1 MDAPMPAIKE
11 LEQIKGMQPA
21 IARILAQRGISNYA
35 DASAFFNPDLDGL
48 HDPFLMKDMRAATQ
62 RILDAR
68 KKGERILVYGDYD
81 VDGTTSVACMYS
93 FLLAQQIGSTVDF
106 YVPNRHKEGYGISNA
121 GIEFARENQ
130 YSLVIALDCGIKSV
144 DLIRK
149 ASSHGIDFIV
159 CDHHLP
165 GQELP
170 PALAILNP
178 KQAQC
183 PYPFKELCGCGVGF
197 KLISALAAE
206 LGLDKSYPYQY
217 LDLVATAIAADIVPM
232 TGENRVMVFHGLAK
246 VNQKPSLGIRAIL
259 EASGFQK
266 KLTIQ
271 DLVFL
276 IAPRINAAGRMD
288 DARKVIRLFMETD
301 EKEALKI
308 ARDLQLDNT
317 DRKKADSEATEQALS
332 MIRADQAMLQGNATV
347 VYHPQWHKGVIGIV
361 ASRLIEQ
368 FYRPTIVLTNSGGV
382 VSGSA
387 RSIPG
392 FNLHDG
398 LDACAD
404 LLLGYGGHYFAAG
417 MTLEASQ
424 VKAFRDRFERIVRER
439 LPEDMMFPEIL
450 VHAELDFS
458 GITEKFFRQ
467 LKRLEPFGP
476 ENPEPVFLTRG
487 ATMVGK
493 SRIAKEKHLQFSM
506 SRDGKIFKCFGFN
519 LAQKQS
525 LLDGGPVH
533 MVYTIDENEWNGS
546 RSLQLKVLDL
556 KAADATAIGPFR

>member
-1 MDAPMPAIKE
+1 
-11 LEQIKGMQPA
+11 
-21 IARILAQRGISNYA
+21 
-35 DASAFFNPDLDGL
+35 
-48 HDPFLMKDMRAATQ
+48 
-62 RILDAR
+62 
-68 KKGERILVYGDYD
+68 
-81 VDGTTSVACMYS
+81 
-93 FLLAQQIGSTVDF
+93 
-106 YVPNRHKEGYGISNA
+106 
-121 GIEFARENQ
+121 
-130 YSLVIALDCGIKSV
+130 
-144 DLIRK
+144 
-149 ASSHGIDFIV
+149 
-159 CDHHLP
+159 
-165 GQELP
+165 
-170 PALAILNP
+170 
-178 KQAQC
+178 
-183 PYPFKELCGCGVGF
+183 
-197 KLISALAAE
+197 
-206 LGLDKSYPYQY
+206 
-217 LDLVATAIAADIVPM
+217 
-232 TGENRVMVFHGLAK
+232 
-246 VNQKPSLGIRAIL
+246 
-259 EASGFQK
+259 
-266 KLTIQ
+266 
-271 DLVFL
+271 
-276 IAPRINAAGRMD
+276 
-288 DARKVIRLFMETD
+288 
-301 EKEALKI
+301 
-308 ARDLQLDNT
+308 
-317 DRKKADSEATEQALS
+317 
-332 MIRADQAMLQGNATV
+332 V